1 MVKRNDAAADRISA
15 DDSTLHRKPYK
26 PPQLTKYGSVARL
39 TAGMNGSFHD
49 PGHNMQT
56 RNG

>member
-1 MVKRNDAAADRISA
+1 MVKENDAAADRRSA
-15 DDSTLHRKPYK
+15 DDATLHRKPYK

-39 TAGMNGSFHD
+39 TAGVNGSFHD
-49 PGHNMQT
+49 PGHSTPT